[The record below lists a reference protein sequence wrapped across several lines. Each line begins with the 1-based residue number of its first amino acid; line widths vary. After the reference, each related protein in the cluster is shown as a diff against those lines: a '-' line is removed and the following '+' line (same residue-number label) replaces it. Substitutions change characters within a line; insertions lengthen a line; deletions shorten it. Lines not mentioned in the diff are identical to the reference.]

1 MKVLFSNEY
10 DVFDAQAS
18 KLNSFRPQFDP
29 FTVAAVAAISIAT
42 AVGNYFMTKNANE
55 QNREWQQEDQKHQD
69 QREDT
74 ALSRRVA
81 DAQNAGL
88 SPLAALQTGAA
99 QSTTISQ
106 APAQASQMDMSSL
119 IGYITDN
126 EVTDTKTTADKDIAK
141 LRADTDLS
149 IEKSRSETSDKNREN
164 ALKISKLEIQ
174 KDISVARANIR
185 SNQRINADNNVA
197 AQQRQDTINE
207 TQQAIAGADRD
218 ERARESDNALVSKD
232 NEMNLEYAK
241 SLNTL
246 QGIEDSLSAGAA
258 KYSVE
263 QMNAMVQTNVNA
275 EKSWA
280 NLFGV
285 RFKAQAVDVDL
296 NNPEDLKKYEAM
308 LSTYRNRQSELMGR
322 YQTLRDGSKGNELGF
337 IRNFYS
343 HSWSNNKSTSV
354 DGSLS
359 NGSREGGR
367 GSPFSS
373 IAGSLG
379 VTTGDGASASS
390 TTGLD
395 ADNTMRN
402 LYSEFKNEPPLIY
415 PYPRYY
421 YSTGQ
426 AGAAGKYSPRTDYQ
440 KYKK

>member
-1 MKVLFSNEY
+1 MKALFDNEY

-18 KLNSFRPQFDP
+18 NRNSYRPQFW
-29 FTVAAVAAISIAT
+29 AAIGAVAA
-42 AVGNYFMTKNANE
+42 AVGSAVLNYYFQTKTNE
-55 QNREWQQEDQKHQD
+55 QNREWQKEDQEHQD
-69 QREDT
+69 QREDNSF
-74 ALSRRVA
+74 SRRVA
-81 DAQNAGL
+81 DVQNSGL

-99 QSTTISQ
+99 QSTTVSQ
-106 APAQASQMDMSSL
+106 APAQAPQMDFSSL
-119 IGYITDN
+119 VGYLTDN
-126 EVTDTKTTADKDIAK
+126 EVTDKKTESDEKIAQ
-141 LRADTDLS
+141 LRSDTDLS
-149 IEKSRSETSDKNREN
+149 IEKSRSETAEKNREN
-164 ALKISKLEIQ
+164 ALKISKLEIE
-174 KDISVARANIR
+174 KDLSVARANIR
-185 SNQRINADNNVA
+185 SNQRINADNNIA

-218 ERARESDNALVSKD
+218 ERARESDNQLISKD

-263 QMNAMVQTNVNA
+263 QMNAMVQTNVDA

-354 DGSLS
+354 DGSVGKS
-359 NGSREGGR
+359 SRESGR
-367 GSPFSS
+367 NAPFGSIS
-373 IAGSLG
+373 GSLG

-395 ADNTMRN
+395 NDNTMRN
-402 LYSEFKNEPPLIY
+402 LYSEFKNESPLIY